1 MIAPEQEGLVA
12 TKKKGLFTV
21 SGEWAKHLRK
31 WGKRVFWKGER
42 KPPSSLPARTAEA
55 VYSSPP
61 SLHRIVLIRG
71 HCFGEQL
78 RRRGRVSAFVS
89 THMSERAR
97 RQSCHL

>member
-42 KPPSSLPARTAEA
+42 KATK
-55 VYSSPP
+55 
-61 SLHRIVLIRG
+61 
-71 HCFGEQL
+71 Q
-78 RRRGRVSAFVS
+78 SAS
-89 THMSERAR
+89 KNR
-97 RQSCHL
+97 